1 MGGGLL
7 QLVAYGAQDVYLTG
21 NPQIT
26 YFKVVYRRHTNFA
39 METQEFPLVGTID
52 FGNSGIS
59 TLSRNGDLINKMY
72 LRVIISEVNP
82 NGNNFAWTRR
92 LGHAIIDNIEIS
104 IGGTV
109 IDRQYG
115 TWIDIWYE
123 LARKGDHERG
133 YDILIGDVDSMTA
146 YNTNIKP
153 QYTIY
158 LPFQFWFNRNVGL
171 SIPIIALQYHDLRIN
186 VRFNNLEQCIIRD
199 QNMDIT
205 GITIENASL
214 LVNYVFLDTEERR
227 RFAQVG
233 HEYLIEQTQF
243 NGTELVNQLIQ
254 RYTLDYNF
262 PTKEI
267 IWAMKNGNYTNGS
280 SFIYYTNRDS
290 WTKKDNKIPNSNTAL
305 IDASIKIIKESV
317 IVGIDPSNI
326 SGGDWIEVPP
336 NSITSVGSINITND
350 SLLNVYI
357 NNNSLSI
364 GTYTI
369 TGKIR
374 VDIVVDSLNVVN
386 CFNVVSGITVRDLSI
401 PISQM
406 TDTRY
411 LPINPIVSQFNNY
424 GILIDGTVNPVS
436 QAILYLNGHERFD
449 IREGAYF
456 NYVQSDQH
464 HSNTPKDGI
473 NVFSFS
479 LFPEEHQ
486 PSGAANLS
494 RIDSTVLENRY
505 IDSTFSIGLPELNFL
520 NADNLLYIF
529 GTNYNILRVLSG
541 MAAVAY
547 TSV

>member
-39 METQEFPLVGTID
+39 METQEFPLVGNIA
-52 FGNSGIS
+52 FGNTGNCV
-59 TLSRNGDLINKMY
+59 LSKNGDLISRMY
-72 LRVIISEVNP
+72 LRVAISEVIT

-92 LGHAIIDNIEIS
+92 LGHAIINNVDVS

-133 YDILIGDVDSMTA
+133 YNKMIGDVPELTN
-146 YNTNIKP
+146 YNSNGKP

-158 LPFQFWFNRNVGL
+158 IPLQFWFNRNIGL
-171 SIPIIALQYHDLRIN
+171 SIPIIALQYHEVRISAT
-186 VRFNNLEQCIIRD
+186 FSALEQCIVRD

-205 GITIENASL
+205 GISIVNAVL

-233 HEYLIEQTQF
+233 HEYLIEQTQY
-243 NGTELVNQLIQ
+243 NGTELATELIS

-267 IWAMKNGNYTNGS
+267 IWATKNGNYTNGS
-280 SFIYYTNRDS
+280 SFVYYSDRDD
-290 WTKKDNKIPNSNTAL
+290 WEDNDNYDKSAL
-305 IDASIKIIKESV
+305 EEASEKIIKES
-317 IVGIDPSNI
+317 IAVGVNPIDEGNT
-326 SGGDWIEVPP
+326 GDWIEVP
-336 NSITSVGSINITND
+336 SSGITTIGNINITND
-350 SLLNVYI
+350 YSDSVFVNS
-357 NNNSLSI
+357 NSLVI
-364 GTYTI
+364 GTYSI
-369 TGKIR
+369 TDKIK
-374 VDIVVDSLNVVN
+374 VDVVVDSLGDVN
-386 CFNVVSGITVRDLSI
+386 CYNIVSDITVRDLSI
-401 PISQM
+401 PLQFI

-411 LPINPIVSQFNNY
+411 QPIDPIVIQFNNY
-424 GILIDGTVNPVS
+424 GILIDGSVNPVS
-436 QAILYLNGHERFD
+436 QSVIYLNGHERFD
-449 IREGAYF
+449 IREGNYF

-473 NVFSFS
+473 NVYSFS

-486 PSGAANLS
+486 PSGTANLS
-494 RIDSTVLENRY
+494 RIDSTLLEVRY
-505 IDSTFSIGLPELNFL
+505 LESTFAVGLPELNFL
-520 NADNLLYIF
+520 NADNRLFVF
-529 GTNYNILRVLSG
+529 GTNYNILRILSG
-541 MAAVAY
+541 MGAVAY